1 MKRIFC
7 FLMTLSLSLLPVLY
21 ASGEAGIP
29 PVHPEQ
35 DIDPGEDTSQ
45 DDYWAGSGLE
55 FLWDTLYLKDPQ
67 PLSDEEQRAF
77 FRRYAAEMKLVSFSP
92 SEDVSGSF
100 SIRENGSFHVDYRS
114 GRPPE
119 YSDTSGEG
127 SFTGVIRLSDWVF
140 ALVPGAV
147 QWASL
152 EDEFVL
158 QEVMLFQ
165 IPGAK
170 EDDPGILKT
179 DLQNIA
185 SLTKADP
192 QSPVPFC
199 FIRAFDNSPLWAG
212 TAGKELLPQNSPES
226 TSRSGS
232 AEAALAQIL
241 QEHESAIHA
250 FQKLRLQTWEG
261 TDLISCPVCP
271 VGLADLNGDGNR
283 ELLFLEMNEDLWS
296 SNLSIWSADTG
307 IPRRLFSLTGAT
319 RTGDNDSTP
328 LEISRLRNGSILI
341 EYETDLGWGVVCLA
355 PGREG
360 LVVTDHLLREDD
372 GLQGKTDP
380 CSRNGQEISLETYK
394 ALLSGWQSSKAESL
408 CAFPWEK
415 EHRFGFELSWEE
427 AMHALGVPFPA
438 TSSRL
443 KSSAV

>member
-212 TAGKELLPQNSPES
+212 TAGKELLPQNSPER
-226 TSRSGS
+226 TSHSGS

-261 TDLISCPVCP
+261 TDLLSC
-271 VGLADLNGDGNR
+271 
-283 ELLFLEMNEDLWS
+283 
-296 SNLSIWSADTG
+296 LSGRAGRSE
-307 IPRRLFSLTGAT
+307 R
-319 RTGDNDSTP
+319 
-328 LEISRLRNGSILI
+328 
-341 EYETDLGWGVVCLA
+341 
-355 PGREG
+355 GRESG
-360 LVVTDHLLREDD
+360 TAVSGNERGPLV
-372 GLQGKTDP
+372 LQSIDLVRGYRYPAPPLFPDRCHPDRRQRFDP
-380 CSRNGQEISLETYK
+380 
-394 ALLSGWQSSKAESL
+394 SGDL
-408 CAFPWEK
+408 P
-415 EHRFGFELSWEE
+415 
-427 AMHALGVPFPA
+427 
-438 TSSRL
+438 
-443 KSSAV
+443 SAQRQHSDRI